1 MDIMDQYYWHSQR
14 TDSLPL
20 ESPEIPR
27 AEGNDPSLQLLY
39 PLQNQVIEHQFSKQA
54 RSRLS
59 INEINT
65 GDLKHGFTSPTS
77 TKSASPEMYFDP
89 SAFSDR
95 QDSNSDGS
103 RSNLSTQEDGQ
114 KLVNRRIQNRA
125 AQRRFRE
132 RRDEQNKILQ
142 AKLNELQEEHRK
154 LSDELSQ
161 KSKEVGSL
169 KTENE
174 ALKSEV
180 ENLRQRWRSILL
192 LLKRPKS
199 LQLLSMLVGGEEDPD
214 DSGSGISDLDR
225 YLRCLDALTLPNEKA

>member
-1 MDIMDQYYWHSQR
+1 MEQYPYWPSQR

-20 ESPEIPR
+20 DSPEIPTT
-27 AEGNDPSLQLLY
+27 EGNDPSLHLLY
-39 PLQNQVIEHQFSKQA
+39 PLQNQVLEHQFAKQT

-65 GDLKHGFTSPTS
+65 NVLKHDFTSPTS
-77 TKSASPEMYFDP
+77 TKSASPELYFDP
-89 SAFSDR
+89 SAFSER

-103 RSNLSTQEDGQ
+103 RSSNLSTQEDGQ

-132 RRDEQNKILQ
+132 RRDEQNKVLQ
-142 AKLNELQEEHRK
+142 GKLAELQEEHQK

-161 KSKEVGSL
+161 KSKDVGSL

-174 ALKSEV
+174 ALKSEI

-199 LQLLSMLVGGEEDPD
+199 LQLLSMLVGGEEEPE

-225 YLRCLDALTLPNEKA
+225 YLRCLDALTLPNDKP